1 MAGGEWSAV
10 PGLDAP
16 RARETDR
23 AEAVMADNKILIT
36 CAVTGGAPTADKN
49 PAVPVTPEE
58 IATSALEARDAG
70 AAVVHIHVRDPE
82 TGQGSMDPA
91 LYRETTE
98 RIRASG
104 SDVVINLT
112 TGPGARFVPGG
123 ENPADGTSSSTF
135 VRPEDRVRHVEELR
149 PEICSLDI
157 ATMNRFDWV
166 FMNTRDHLAEMA
178 RRIRAVGVKP
188 ELEVFDTGHIELARD
203 LLGEGILDSPPLFQ
217 LCLGTAYGAPARI
230 ESLIH
235 MRDLLPAGA
244 QWAAFGISRWEM
256 PIVAATVQLGGH
268 VRVGLEDNIYLER
281 GVLAPSNAALVE
293 KAAQIIRLLGYD
305 IASPDEARQLLGLS
319 MTREAAVAG

>member
-1 MAGGEWSAV
+1 
-10 PGLDAP
+10 
-16 RARETDR
+16 
-23 AEAVMADNKILIT
+23 MADNKIMIT
-36 CAVTGGAPTADKN
+36 CALTGSAATPDKN

-58 IATSALEARDAG
+58 IAKSALEARDAG

-82 TGQGSMDPA
+82 TKRASMDPA

-112 TGPGARFVPGG
+112 TGPGARFVPGRD
-123 ENPADGTSSSTF
+123 NPADGSSNSTF

-157 ATMNRFDWV
+157 ATMNRSDWV
-166 FMNTRDHLAEMA
+166 FMNTRDHLTEMA
-178 RRIRAVGVKP
+178 ARIRAAGVKP

-203 LLGEGILDSPPLFQ
+203 LLDDGILEAPALFQ

-230 ESLIH
+230 ESLVH

-256 PIVAATVQLGGH
+256 PIVAAAIQLGGH

-281 GVLAPSNAALVE
+281 GVLAPSNAALVD
-293 KAAQIIRLLGYD
+293 KAVRIIRLLGYD
-305 IASPDEARQLLGLS
+305 VASPEEARRNLGLS
-319 MTREAAVAG
+319 APRQASAAQ